1 MLVAG
6 WAIAGA
12 LQQRSYNPAR
22 QTISALAA
30 YGADDR
36 WLMTGAM
43 IAVGVCHAAT
53 AVALRSVALAGRI
66 ALACGGAASILVALS
81 PGPTHGTTTRHTAAA
96 VLGVVALAMWPRL
109 GADGDRAKPVVLGT
123 RLSSL
128 VSALILLCV
137 LWFLLE
143 LRGNGTAVG
152 AAERVVTAVE
162 SLWPFV
168 VVTACLR
175 LGREPATDSG

>member
-12 LQQRSYNPAR
+12 LQQRGYDPAR

-30 YGADDR
+30 HGADDR

-43 IAVGVCHAAT
+43 IAVGVCYAAT

-66 ALACGGAASILVALS
+66 ALACGGAATILVALS
-81 PGPTHGTTTRHTAAA
+81 PEPTHGTTTRHTVAA
-96 VLGVVALAMWPRL
+96 VLGVVAIAAWPRL
-109 GADGDRAKPVVLGT
+109 AADGDPTGPVVLRP

-128 VSALILLCV
+128 ASALMVLCA
-137 LWFLLE
+137 LWFLLA
-143 LRGNGTAVG
+143 LRGNGAAG

-168 VVTACLR
+168 VVTVCLR
-175 LGREPATDSG
+175 FGTEPTTDGR